1 MNMHIEIQKLEPSG
15 EPAKPGILRQIQA
28 FLARVLSSPKGDHGG
43 REGGARGQFS
53 RFRRTAEDKDA

>member
-15 EPAKPGILRQIQA
+15 EPAKPGILRQILA

-43 REGGARGQFS
+43 WEGGARGL
-53 RFRRTAEDKDA
+53 